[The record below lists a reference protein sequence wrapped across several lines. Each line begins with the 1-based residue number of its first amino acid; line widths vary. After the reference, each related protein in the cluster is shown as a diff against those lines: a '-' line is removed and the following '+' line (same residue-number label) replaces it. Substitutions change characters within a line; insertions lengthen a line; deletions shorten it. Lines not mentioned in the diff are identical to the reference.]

1 MLLVLGSGALS
12 QEIPAVVAGRGQC
25 LGGRWREFKKCRSL
39 TARHRGHDASH
50 FSIESCYEIGSVFTV
65 AEL

>member
-25 LGGRWREFKKCRSL
+25 LGGRWREKRN
-39 TARHRGHDASH
+39 
-50 FSIESCYEIGSVFTV
+50 
-65 AEL
+65 AEA